1 MSANTITENMFA
13 QVDHEGGRLLLLD
26 EIIDRQS
33 DKDAIKQADALINAT
48 NGRSRRRQTSKDSA
62 LPLRWK
68 DGS

>member
-48 NGRSRRRQTSKDSA
+48 NGRRQTTKDSA